1 MSEGTLRIIPLG
13 GLGEIGLNLMLI
25 EYCPAGSED
34 IAAIAVDCGLMFPER
49 EMLGIDVVIPDFSYL
64 REKRHLKGVVFTH
77 GHEDHIGALPHLL
90 REFNVPVYGTPF
102 TLGLLHDKLDEHDL
116 LDDTELHEF
125 RPRQSWQVGPFQ
137 IEGIH
142 VTHSIIDAV
151 ALAQEGRLAL
161 QEADYD
167 LLLLD
172 LGLPDEDGIAFLKSL
187 RAARVQMPVLVL
199 TARGAVDERIAG
211 LDAGA
216 DDYLVKPFHNGE
228 LIARIRALT
237 RRAPSTVMPVLEFA
251 ALQYDLASRQ
261 VICAGDEIALAPSEK
276 GLLELL
282 MRNGGQV
289 VPKPKIEHAFSEF
302 GDERS
307 SNPSG
312 HGISLPTSSPLLGL
326 WDSLA
331 VTSTRF
337 RRSSRR
343 C

>member
-1 MSEGTLRIIPLG
+1 MRIL
-13 GLGEIGLNLMLI
+13 LI
-25 EYCPAGSED
+25 EDSS
-34 IAAIAVDCGLMFPER
+34 R
-49 EMLGIDVVIPDFSYL
+49 L
-64 REKRHLKGVVFTH
+64 RE
-77 GHEDHIGALPHLL
+77 LL
-90 REFNVPVYGTPF
+90 CEAI
-102 TLGLLHDKLDEHDL
+102 HDAGWK
-116 LDDTELHEF
+116 
-125 RPRQSWQVGPFQ
+125 
-137 IEGIH
+137 
-142 VTHSIIDAV
+142 IDAF

-307 SNPSG
+307 SNAVE
-312 HGISLPTSSPLLGL
+312 
-326 WDSLA
+326 LA
-331 VTSTRF
+331 V
-337 RRSSRR
+337 SRLR
-343 C
+343 KKLEGHPTQVLIETVRGVGYMMREVRA